1 MSCKNIDDNEALN
14 FNEVNIN
21 YSKEVD
27 IFGIEID
34 KQLTFRNHR
43 KTACTIASE
52 KLSTLL
58 RIYSNLNIKQN
69 VLSYKA
75 MIKYQFWIDEIF

>member
-43 KTACTIASE
+43 KTACTIAGE